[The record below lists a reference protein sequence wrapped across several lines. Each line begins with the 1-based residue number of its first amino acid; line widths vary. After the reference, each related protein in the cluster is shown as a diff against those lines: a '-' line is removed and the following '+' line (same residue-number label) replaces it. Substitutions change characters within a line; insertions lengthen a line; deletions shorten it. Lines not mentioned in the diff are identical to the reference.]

1 MIKILII
8 DDTRSVHMFVKKLL
22 SQGHV
27 DQVTSVYNGQ
37 EALDLLKSNTDFDL
51 IFLDWNMPIMEGP
64 ETLQNIRKMGI
75 QIPVVMMTTLSSEE
89 NINKMLELGV
99 SEYMIKPFTVDIL
112 FQKIEFVLGKAIPYA
127 S

>member
-27 DQVTSVYNGQ
+27 DQVISVYNGQ

-75 QIPVVMMTTLSSEE
+75 QIPIVMMTTLSSEE

>member
-22 SQGHV
+22 AQGHV
-27 DQVTSVYNGQ
+27 TEVASVYNGQ
-37 EALDLLKSNTDFDL
+37 EALDLLKQNSDFDL

-75 QIPVVMMTTLSSEE
+75 QIPILMMTTLSSED
-89 NINKMLELGV
+89 NINQMLELGV

>member
-37 EALDLLKSNTDFDL
+37 EAIDLLKSNTDFDL

>member
-27 DQVTSVYNGQ
+27 DQVISVYNGQ